1 MELGR
6 QKINEQ
12 EITNSQKKSLVKMVE
27 EKVREEIFRLQ
38 IHLEN

>member
-1 MELGR
+1 MELER

>member
-12 EITNSQKKSLVKMVE
+12 EITNIQKKSLVKMVE